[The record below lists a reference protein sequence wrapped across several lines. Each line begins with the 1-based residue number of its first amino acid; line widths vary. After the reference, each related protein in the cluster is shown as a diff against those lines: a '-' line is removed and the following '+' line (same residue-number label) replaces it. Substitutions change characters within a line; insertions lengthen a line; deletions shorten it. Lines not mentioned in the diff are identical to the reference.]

1 MGEVKKARD
10 LGSSVPDAERRS
22 RAANV
27 AMRLAAL
34 LGDLGDDSGDDE
46 ASDGDGR

>member
-1 MGEVKKARD
+1 MGEVRKARE
-10 LGSSVPDAERRS
+10 LGGSVSDEERRS

-34 LGDLGDDSGDDE
+34 LGDF
-46 ASDGDGR
+46 GDG

>member
-1 MGEVKKARD
+1 MGEVRKARE
-10 LGSSVPDAERRS
+10 LGGSVSDEERRS

-34 LGDLGDDSGDDE
+34 LGNFGDDSGEDD
-46 ASDGDGR
+46 SDKER

>member
-1 MGEVKKARD
+1 MSEVRKARE

-22 RAANV
+22 RAADV

-34 LGDLGDDSGDDE
+34 LGELGDDSGDD
-46 ASDGDGR
+46 DDNDR